1 MNAHHIETILTEN
14 GTLTLRD
21 LPFQAG
27 DAVEVIILERHKLQ
41 PSEAPT
47 SPSGSNP
54 YPLRGTVIR
63 YDDPTE
69 PVALEDWEMLQ

>member
-27 DAVEVIILERHKLQ
+27 MQLKL
-41 PSEAPT
+41 
-47 SPSGSNP
+47 
-54 YPLRGTVIR
+54 LF
-63 YDDPTE
+63 
-69 PVALEDWEMLQ
+69 